1 MRTSVLQTAVRH
13 ALASPDEIHEAQS
26 LLSANGLLGP
36 EKRIAYLGLLDPS
49 RGQEAEDR
57 RFRAFIHDVSGAA
70 PTDAVVS
77 VSTGTLISALELDTT
92 VTGELPVLEEE
103 FEIVE
108 QLRREFTMQLDHAKA
123 EIAAAIRQEVAAS
136 LKRSTDR
143 RQTAEVRG
151 AALH

>member
-1 MRTSVLQTAVRH
+1 MRTSVRQTAVRH
-13 ALASPDEIHEAQS
+13 PLASPDEIHEAQS

-70 PTDAVVS
+70 PTDAIVS

-92 VTGELPVLEEE
+92 ATGELPVLEEE
-103 FEIVE
+103 FGVPVVTNPI
-108 QLRREFTMQLDHAKA
+108 A
-123 EIAAAIRQEVAAS
+123 EIWRIIDAGHAPPVKGWGRLLANQVPRA
-136 LKRSTDR
+136 
-143 RQTAEVRG
+143 
-151 AALH
+151 

>member
-13 ALASPDEIHEAQS
+13 PLASPDEIHEAQS

-70 PTDAVVS
+70 PTDAIVS

-92 VTGELPVLEEE
+92 ATGELPVLEEE

-108 QLRREFTMQLDHAKA
+108 QLLAHDERWLKALAARNLDVAKV
-123 EIAAAIRQEVAAS
+123 RVAPLSARATVP
-136 LKRSTDR
+136 L
-143 RQTAEVRG
+143 
-151 AALH
+151 